1 MFIFVAPIE
10 YESKNHFS
18 KPGSMIIGRFSLL
31 MIHYK
36 TFSSS
41 IFCLTNLEL
50 LLQDCSSC
58 KVLQCSRLFECY
70 HSISDSK
77 VWMKPL
83 QFSNHYEK
91 ENPFAFFFDST
102 SRIKELGG
110 KLIKMSK
117 MSLSKKALSGRL
129 QKKTLLL
136 TKKSTIARLQV
147 KNPKL
152 GCRDISEIFKIFK
165 TSAVTI
171 IKIEGNEWLR
181 LLKSLKDFMLPVGGL
196 SHLKWVMGF
205 EKRQLR

>member
-1 MFIFVAPIE
+1 MFIFVVPTE

-18 KPGSMIIGRFSLL
+18 KPGSMTIGRFSLL

-102 SRIKELGG
+102 SRIKELGE

-129 QKKTLLL
+129 QTKDVTANQKKYNCSITG
-136 TKKSTIARLQV
+136 KKSKARL
-147 KNPKL
+147 
-152 GCRDISEIFKIFK
+152 
-165 TSAVTI
+165 
-171 IKIEGNEWLR
+171 
-181 LLKSLKDFMLPVGGL
+181 
-196 SHLKWVMGF
+196 
-205 EKRQLR
+205 

>member
-41 IFCLTNLEL
+41 RFCLTNLEL

-102 SRIKELGG
+102 SWIKELGG

-129 QKKTLLL
+129 QKKTSLL

-152 GCRDISEIFKIFK
+152 GCRYISEIFKIFK

-181 LLKSLKDFMLPVGGL
+181 LLKSLKDFVLPVGGL

>member
-1 MFIFVAPIE
+1 
-10 YESKNHFS
+10 
-18 KPGSMIIGRFSLL
+18 
-31 MIHYK
+31 
-36 TFSSS
+36 
-41 IFCLTNLEL
+41 
-50 LLQDCSSC
+50 
-58 KVLQCSRLFECY
+58 
-70 HSISDSK
+70 
-77 VWMKPL
+77 MKPL

-110 KLIKMSK
+110 KLIKMLK

-171 IKIEGNEWLR
+171 IKIEGNE
-181 LLKSLKDFMLPVGGL
+181 
-196 SHLKWVMGF
+196 
-205 EKRQLR
+205 

>member
-1 MFIFVAPIE
+1 MFIFVVPTE

-18 KPGSMIIGRFSLL
+18 KSGSMTIGRFSLL
-31 MIHYK
+31 MIDYK
-36 TFSSS
+36 TFSYS

-110 KLIKMSK
+110 KLIEMLK

-136 TKKSTIARLQV
+136 TKKSAIARLQV

-152 GCRDISEIFKIFK
+152 GCRDISEIFK

-181 LLKSLKDFMLPVGGL
+181 LLKSLKDFVLPVGGL
-196 SHLKWVMGF
+196 SNLKWVMGF